1 MQAAGHFNNMLG
13 DRVAGAIGSERIDK
27 RFIDLQDIH
36 VKRVEII
43 QIGIAGAE
51 VINGNFIPGFAECL
65 DDRHRFLHVNK
76 SALGDFNFNLIDIH
90 RIAPR
95 LFTDLGNEPRRVE
108 IGGRQVNRNIQM
120 RMPGQKLP
128 EFGK

>member
-1 MQAAGHFNNMLG
+1 M
-13 DRVAGAIGSERIDK
+13 
-27 RFIDLQDIH
+27 
-36 VKRVEII
+36 
-43 QIGIAGAE
+43 QIGIAGTE
-51 VINGNFIPGFAECL
+51 VINSNFISGCAECL
-65 DDRHRFLHVNK
+65 DDRYRFLHVNK

-90 RIAPR
+90 RGAPR

-120 RMPGQKLP
+120 RMPGQKFP